1 MERRRHPRI
10 QTSVF
15 TKIMVQ
21 SKCDKFQIADISEG
35 GIAFWS
41 KSPLTKGESI
51 RLVLC
56 KNFEELELVVVDG
69 QKELTNQEFLEPF
82 YRVSAQF
89 SRELTSD
96 EWRAFQNHLKD
107 EHSETLNSVTRSY
120 REYVKMVRDK
130 EEELR
135 TAWEAA
141 EAASQA
147 KSEFLAN
154 MSHEIRTPLN
164 AIIGMTG
171 LTLDTK
177 LTTEQSEYLR
187 IVQRNSEVLL
197 SIVNDILD
205 ISKLEAGQ
213 ISIETVPFRLRD
225 VIEEVEEVLFYPAL
239 DKGIGLECSVD
250 PGIPAV
256 IIGEPFRLRQVLMN
270 LAENAVKFTEKGKVS
285 CEVVKEDA
293 MPDEAGE
300 KGMIRLH
307 FKVAD
312 TGTGISSEDQER
324 IFEKFSQADTSTTR
338 RYGGAGLGLSLTKS
352 LVELMGGNIW
362 VESEVGKGSIFHVT
376 LTLSYQQGSGEL
388 PVQRTTDRYIDR
400 GMPHLNILLVED
412 NIDNQNLARKILEK
426 AGFAVEIAGNGKEAV
441 EAARKY
447 HYTLILM
454 DVQMPEMDGFE
465 ATRLIRELQAERGEE
480 RTPIVALTAHALKG
494 YREKCLEEGMD
505 DYLTKPLNKKALL
518 ETLDSWI
525 DRRMSIL
532 IVDDVEDNQKLLE
545 KYLSKDD
552 RYKAVFARNGVEAIT
567 AFKKQLVSLILM
579 DIEMPVMDGYTAVR
593 IIRKLEG
600 FPTVP
605 IIAMTAHEG
614 PEEIRKCIDM
624 GCTDYIQKPM
634 KESALLAVI
643 HKYLD
648 EEPVTGGHAEQ
659 QGEIVVYVD
668 PDLADLVP
676 GYLENRHRDVREIG
690 KFLLEDNL
698 QEILR
703 LGHSMKGSGGG
714 YGFEGLTL
722 LGAEIEEAAGRGD
735 KDAVSALRERLA
747 GYLSRVKVLSRG
759 NT

>member
-1 MERRRHPRI
+1 MERRRHKRI
-10 QTSVF
+10 KTSVF

-51 RLVLC
+51 RLIIC

-69 QKELTNQEFLEPF
+69 QKEMTNEEFLEPF

-89 SRELTSD
+89 ARELTSD
-96 EWRAFQNHLKD
+96 EWLSFQNHLKD
-107 EHSETLNSVTRSY
+107 EHSETLNSVSRSY
-120 REYVKMVRDK
+120 REYVKTGRDK

-135 TAWEAA
+135 RAWEAA
-141 EAASQA
+141 ETASRA

-177 LTTEQSEYLR
+177 LTTEQGEYLK
-187 IVQRNSEVLL
+187 IVQRNSEALL

-205 ISKLEAGQ
+205 ISKMEAGQ
-213 ISIETVPFRLRD
+213 ISLDIVPFRLRD
-225 VIEEVEEVLFYPAL
+225 VIEEVKEVLFYPAQ

-256 IIGEPFRLRQVLMN
+256 ILGDPSRLRQVLMN
-270 LAENAVKFTEKGKVS
+270 LAENAVKFTEKGEISV
-285 CEVVKEDA
+285 EVVKEDTA
-293 MPDEAGE
+293 PDAVCRE
-300 KGMIRLH
+300 GMVGLH
-307 FKVAD
+307 FMVTD
-312 TGTGISSEDQER
+312 TGAGMSSEDQEK
-324 IFEKFSQADTSTTR
+324 IFEKFDQADGSTTR
-338 RYGGAGLGLSLTKS
+338 RYGGTGLGLSITKS
-352 LVELMGGNIW
+352 LVELMGGDIW
-362 VESEVGKGSIFHVT
+362 VESKVGQGSTFHVA
-376 LTLSYQQGSGEL
+376 LTLSYQQGSGDL
-388 PVQRTTDRYIDR
+388 PAQRTTDKNIDR
-400 GMPHLNILLVED
+400 GMPHLKILLVED
-412 NIDNQNLARKILEK
+412 NIDNQNLARKILEN
-426 AGFAVEIAGNGKEAV
+426 AGFAVDIAKNGKEAV
-441 EAARKY
+441 EAVRKY
-447 HYTLILM
+447 SYKVILM

-465 ATRLIRELQAERGEE
+465 ATRLIRELEAERGGA

-494 YREKCLEEGMD
+494 YREKCLKEGMD

-532 IVDDVEDNQKLLE
+532 MVDDVEDNRKLVE
-545 KYLSKDD
+545 KYLLKEG
-552 RYKAVFARNGVEAIT
+552 RFKAVFAKNGVEAIT
-567 AFKKQLVSLILM
+567 AFKNQTVSLILM
-579 DIEMPVMDGYTAVR
+579 DMEMPVMDGYTAVR

-600 FPTVP
+600 FPTMP

-614 PEEIRKCIDM
+614 PEEIKKCIDM

-634 KESALLAVI
+634 KDSALLAVI

-648 EEPVTGGHAEQ
+648 EETVTGGDAEQ
-659 QGEIVVYVD
+659 QGDIVVYVD
-668 PDLADLVP
+668 PDLADLIT
-676 GYLENRHRDVREIG
+676 GYLENRHRDIQEIG
-690 KFLLEDNL
+690 RLLIEGNL

-714 YGFEGLTL
+714 YGFDGVTL
-722 LGAEIEEAAGRGD
+722 IGGEIEEAARTGD
-735 KDAVSALRERLA
+735 KDAVSALKERLA
-747 GYLSRVKVLSRG
+747 GYLSRVKVMSRG